1 LGYWSEP
8 RCCRFWWWPRRER
21 GADIPSDLGQASNAS
36 QHQNRRNPPGASQKG
51 RLAASLARCS
61 PLKGMR
67 LSRSLPSA
75 PSDFYAWPTPVSKQ
89 SPNPRS
95 IASQL
100 ILLFTLAA
108 ALLLACGLGVFYWV
122 VVRHAFAED
131 NAVLADKVD
140 ALQTSFE
147 QRGGLDAV
155 AAEINTAG
163 SRQRA
168 PFLVRVLD
176 PAGTTIGQTTGMERL
191 LPANIFPPVA
201 SREIAA
207 PAERRVAGK
216 SFALTTRRAFADG
229 QQFTIQVA
237 QDRSSDEQVERK
249 FGILVLVV
257 LSGSILASI
266 LIAIPV
272 TRRGLRPLEEMKRSL
287 ERIGPTHLNERV
299 ASANWPRELQP
310 MAFAFDEMLKRLD
323 DSFTRLSQFSAD
335 LAHELRTPI
344 ANMLGEAQVA
354 LSRDRNCA
362 EYRETIEST
371 IGECER
377 LSGIVDNLL
386 FVARAD
392 AAREPVERKQFDAR
406 PAVEKIAAFYET
418 IAEDRHVAINCSG
431 QGQISADPALFE
443 RAVGNLVDNALRFT
457 PENGSIQIA
466 LSEHAKDFEVAVSD
480 NGSGIAPEHLPR
492 VFDRFYRAESSR
504 GSDGAGLG
512 LALVKSI
519 VDLHG
524 GTARIQSEMGRGTI
538 VSLTFPKGAQP
549 PTAQPAPAS

>member
-1 LGYWSEP
+1 M
-8 RCCRFWWWPRRER
+8 F
-21 GADIPSDLGQASNAS
+21 
-36 QHQNRRNPPGASQKG
+36 
-51 RLAASLARCS
+51 
-61 PLKGMR
+61 
-67 LSRSLPSA
+67 
-75 PSDFYAWPTPVSKQ
+75 SKR
-89 SPNPRS
+89 PEPRS

-108 ALLLACGLGVFYWV
+108 TLLLACGLGVFYWV

-140 ALQTSFE
+140 ALQASFE
-147 QRGGLDAV
+147 QRGGLEAV
-155 AAEINTAG
+155 AAEINAAG
-163 SRQRA
+163 NQQRA

-176 PAGTTIGQTTGMERL
+176 PAGATIGQTTGMERL

-207 PAERRVAGK
+207 PTEHRVAGK
-216 SFALTTRRAFADG
+216 SFALTTTRALADG

-257 LSGSILASI
+257 LSGSILASV

-310 MAFAFDEMLKRLD
+310 MAIAFDEMLKRLD

-344 ANMLGEAQVA
+344 ANMMGEAQVA
-354 LSRDRNCA
+354 LSRDRSSA
-362 EYRETIEST
+362 EYRETIESAT
-371 IGECER
+371 GECER

-392 AAREPVERKQFDAR
+392 AAREPVARKQFDAR
-406 PAVEKIAAFYET
+406 AAVEKIAAFYET
-418 IAEDRHVAINCSG
+418 IAEDHHVAINCSG
-431 QGQISADPALFE
+431 QGQISADPAMFE

-457 PENGSIQIA
+457 PENGSIEIA
-466 LSEHAKDFEVAVSD
+466 LAERATDFEVAVSD

-492 VFDRFYRAESSR
+492 VFDRFYRADSSR

-524 GTARIQSEMGRGTI
+524 GSAKISSEVGHGTI
-538 VSLTFPKGAQP
+538 VTLRFPKNGVP
-549 PTAQPAPAS
+549 SPVSHSREC

>member
-1 LGYWSEP
+1 MWS
-8 RCCRFWWWPRRER
+8 CAAC
-21 GADIPSDLGQASNAS
+21 GQ
-36 QHQNRRNPPGASQKG
+36 RWTI
-51 RLAASLARCS
+51 RLRPNWFIRSAAWV
-61 PLKGMR
+61 M
-67 LSRSLPSA
+67 
-75 PSDFYAWPTPVSKQ
+75 FSKR
-89 SPNPRS
+89 PEPRS

-108 ALLLACGLGVFYWV
+108 ALLLACGLGVFYWI

-131 NAVLADKVD
+131 NAVLADKVN

-147 QRGGLDAV
+147 QRGGLEAV

-176 PAGTTIGQTTGMERL
+176 PTGATIGQTTGMERL
-191 LPANIFPPVA
+191 LPANIFPPVV

-207 PAERRVAGK
+207 PTEHRVAGK
-216 SFALTTRRAFADG
+216 SFALTTRRAVADG

-237 QDRSSDEQVERK
+237 QDRSSDEQVERR
-249 FGILVLVV
+249 FGILALVV
-257 LSGSILASI
+257 LSGSILASV

-287 ERIGPTHLNERV
+287 ERIGPTHLNEGV

-310 MAFAFDEMLKRLD
+310 MAIAFDEMLKRLD

-354 LSRDRNCA
+354 LSRDRTPD
-362 EYRETIEST
+362 EYREVIEST
-371 IGECER
+371 IAECER

-392 AAREPVERKQFDAR
+392 AGDRQIHRSLFNGRA
-406 PAVEKIAAFYET
+406 AVEKIATFYQT
-418 IAEDRHVAINCSG
+418 IAEDHHVAISCSG
-431 QGQISADPALFE
+431 EGQIYADPALFE

-457 PENGSIQIA
+457 PKNGSIQIA
-466 LSEHAKDFEVAVSD
+466 LAEHAADFEIAVSD
-480 NGSGIAPEHLPR
+480 NGCGIGPEHLPR

-524 GTARIQSEMGRGTI
+524 GSATIQSQVGHGTT
-538 VSLTFPKGAQP
+538 VTLQFPKQP
-549 PTAQPAPAS
+549 VGT

>member
-1 LGYWSEP
+1 MST
-8 RCCRFWWWPRRER
+8 
-21 GADIPSDLGQASNAS
+21 S
-36 QHQNRRNPPGASQKG
+36 
-51 RLAASLARCS
+51 S
-61 PLKGMR
+61 PE
-67 LSRSLPSA
+67 
-75 PSDFYAWPTPVSKQ
+75 
-89 SPNPRS
+89 PRS

-108 ALLLACGLGVFYWV
+108 ALLLACGLGVFYWI

-147 QRGGLDAV
+147 QRGGLAAV
-155 AAEINTAG
+155 AAEINATG

-176 PAGTTIGQTTGMERL
+176 PAGATIGQTIGMETL
-191 LPANIFPPVA
+191 LPVNLFPPAA
-201 SREIAA
+201 SRETAV
-207 PAERRVAGK
+207 PTEHRVAGK
-216 SFALTTRRAFADG
+216 LFALTTRRALGGD

-237 QDRSSDEQVERK
+237 QDRSSDEQVERR

-299 ASANWPRELQP
+299 ASATWPRELRP
-310 MAFAFDEMLKRLD
+310 LASAFDEMLKRLD

-344 ANMLGEAQVA
+344 ANILGEAQVA
-354 LSRDRNCA
+354 LTRDRTPD
-362 EYRETIEST
+362 EYREVIESA
-371 IGECER
+371 IAECER

-386 FVARAD
+386 FVARVD
-392 AAREPVERKQFDAR
+392 AAREPVERREFDGRA
-406 PAVEKIAAFYET
+406 AVEKIATFYRT
-418 IAEDRHVAINCSG
+418 IAEDRHVAINCTG
-431 QGQISADPALFE
+431 EGEIYGDPVLFG
-443 RAVGNLVDNALRFT
+443 RAVSKLVDNALRFT
-457 PENGSIQIA
+457 PDGGTIQISITVKA
-466 LSEHAKDFEVAVSD
+466 ARSEVTVSD
-480 NGSGIAPEHLPR
+480 NGCGIAPEHLPR
-492 VFDRFYRAESSR
+492 VFDRFYRADSSR
-504 GSDGAGLG
+504 SSDGAGLG

-524 GTARIQSEMGRGTI
+524 GSAKIESEVNRGTT
-538 VSLTFPKGAQP
+538 VTLTFPKKAVG
-549 PTAQPAPAS
+549 T